1 MFWLLKRLSD
11 FCFFLFGASFYLTC
25 SLSSVFSR
33 IAVGLLAGAS
43 LAALAVPA
51 GAGTKRPV
59 RWNTGGAVWTTTSK
73 DFKAFFKSGEI
84 NDRALDAGIS
94 NSGWTA
100 EEIQEGMTK
109 TYAVDII
116 GVSRF
121 LYSNDGVKFLKDQTR
136 SYFPY
141 WTMTP
146 TSVVALRSAIIA
158 DSIDGSISSA
168 SIMAELPVDFRLADT
183 CGTYDGAQNI
193 CAPDKCEGDAQ
204 CTSLLSWYVFLPAC
218 VQANSALPEPAAR
231 SAYVAPARPL
241 W

>member
-1 MFWLLKRLSD
+1 MSAFLIEGAN
-11 FCFFLFGASFYLTC
+11 FFIDVLICRT
-25 SLSSVFSR
+25 VFSR
-33 IAVGLLAGAS
+33 LAAGLLAGAS

-51 GAGTKRPV
+51 EAGTTRPV
-59 RWNTGGAVWTTTSK
+59 RWNTGGAVWTTTSSE
-73 DFKAFFKSGEI
+73 FKTFLSAGDI
-84 NDRALDAGIS
+84 TDRALSSGIS

-121 LYSNDGVKFLKDQTR
+121 LYSDDGVKFLKDQTR
-136 SYFPY
+136 SYVPY
-141 WTMTP
+141 WKMKS

-158 DSIDGSISSA
+158 DSIDGEISSA
-168 SIMAELPVDFRLADT
+168 GIMAELPLDFRLADT
-183 CGTYDGAQNI
+183 CGTYDGIQNV
-193 CAPDKCEGDAQ
+193 CAPGNCEGDAQ

-218 VQANSALPEPAAR
+218 VQANSVLPEPAAR
-231 SAYVAPARPL
+231 PAYVAPARPL

>member
-1 MFWLLKRLSD
+1 MDHHIQGFQGFLWIWLS
-11 FCFFLFGASFYLTC
+11 
-25 SLSSVFSR
+25 
-33 IAVGLLAGAS
+33 
-43 LAALAVPA
+43 
-51 GAGTKRPV
+51 
-59 RWNTGGAVWTTTSK
+59 
-73 DFKAFFKSGEI
+73 

-100 EEIQEGMTK
+100 GEIQEGMTK

-121 LYSNDGVKFLKDQTR
+121 LYSNDGVKFLKYQTR

-158 DSIDGSISSA
+158 DSIDGEISSA
-168 SIMAELPVDFRLADT
+168 GIMAELPVDFRLADT
-183 CGTYDGAQNI
+183 CGTHDGTQNV
-193 CAPDKCEGDAQ
+193 CAPKHCEGDAQ
-204 CTSLLSWYVFLPAC
+204 CSSLLSWYVFLPAC
-218 VQANSALPEPAAR
+218 NQANSVLTKPAAGP
-231 SAYVAPARPL
+231 AYVAPARPL